1 MNKKEQILSILKKNK
16 SQLYSKY
23 PIRSMALFGSIAREE
38 DSESSDIDIMIDVNG
53 EIGIRFVDL
62 ADEIE
67 SLLNHDVDLVS
78 KNAIKPKYFKVIK
91 NDLIYV

>member
-1 MNKKEQILSILKKNK
+1 
-16 SQLYSKY
+16 
-23 PIRSMALFGSIAREE
+23 MALFGSIAREE